1 MIKFVVVLVL
11 LWVFDIINDWIN
23 SYCSDHP
30 EHLYS
35 CLFCHDT
42 KTGLEQGEP
51 CPYCRDKIYVK
62 LEQEVKNND
71 CFE

>member
-1 MIKFVVVLVL
+1 MIKFKFVVFLCVLVIL
-11 LWVFDIINDWIN
+11 ISDIISDIINDIIDNWIN

-30 EHLYS
+30 EHLYR

-51 CPYCRDKIYVK
+51 CPYCRDKI
-62 LEQEVKNND
+62 
-71 CFE
+71 